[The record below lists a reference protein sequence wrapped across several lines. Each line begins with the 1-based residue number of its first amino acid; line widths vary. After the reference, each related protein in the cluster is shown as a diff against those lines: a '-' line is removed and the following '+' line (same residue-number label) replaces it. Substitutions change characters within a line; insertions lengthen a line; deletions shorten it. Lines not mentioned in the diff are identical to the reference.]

1 MAQPLRPLPSCGLS
15 LAAAAVCV
23 FPFSSLTAQD
33 APAQPKSPAT
43 PAAVDRPATVRPDPA
58 VAPAG
63 DQRPDLDP
71 TSQPPKASQFSAA
84 NANPTGMALGVLDKS
99 VDDQGLPAELEEVSK
114 EGALASADQD
124 WNRAAAAYEKMIQ
137 LAPRNALAYAN
148 LGIVEYRR
156 KNFEAARTALRRSLQ
171 LNPAISQN
179 WLTLGLVYHQEQ
191 SYELAIASLARALHQ
206 DPKDP
211 RAHLYM
217 AVVIHDYGWGSAA
230 ETELHRAIEIDPNYA
245 DAHFN
250 LALMYLEKDP
260 PAVELARR
268 HYYVAKDLGAPP
280 DAEVEKRIALNDNP
294 PEKLGLGAA
303 ASATADGAEKET
315 PVGSKTRESKKGP

>member
-1 MAQPLRPLPSCGLS
+1 MGALVFSGVLPARLG
-15 LAAAAVCV
+15 
-23 FPFSSLTAQD
+23 AQD
-33 APAQPKSPAT
+33 APAQPK
-43 PAAVDRPATVRPDPA
+43 AAPPPVDRPATVRPDPA
-58 VAPAG
+58 VAPAS
-63 DQRPDLDP
+63 DQRPELDP
-71 TSQPPKASQFSAA
+71 TTQPPKASQFSAA

-124 WNRAAAAYEKMIQ
+124 WNRAATAYEKMIQ

-171 LNPAISQN
+171 LNPSISQN

-230 ETELHRAIEIDPNYA
+230 ETELQRAIEIDPNYA

-260 PAVELARR
+260 PAIELARR
-268 HYYVAKDLGAPP
+268 HYYLAKDLGAPP
-280 DAEVEKRIALNDNP
+280 DTEVEKRVALKESMP
-294 PEKLGLGAA
+294 AKLGQGA
-303 ASATADGAEKET
+303 ASAAPAGEPEKSKPADPAARNTKN
-315 PVGSKTRESKKGP
+315 GP